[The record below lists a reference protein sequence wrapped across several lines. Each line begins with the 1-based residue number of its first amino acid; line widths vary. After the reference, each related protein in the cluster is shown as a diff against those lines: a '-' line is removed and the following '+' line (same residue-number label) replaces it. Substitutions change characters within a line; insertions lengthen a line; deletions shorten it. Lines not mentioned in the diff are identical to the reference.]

1 MMTQCVGKVQTVN
14 GLIAPEQLGLT
25 LMHEHLLC
33 DLSVRFREP
42 EESTKRAF
50 SHQPF
55 MAADRWRVLSDLT
68 CNRDNLLLDNVEAA
82 AAEVMH
88 FKRSGGRTI
97 VDQTTRGLGRD
108 PVAIRA
114 IANLTG
120 LNVVMGTGY
129 YVHLTHPADM
139 ARRHE
144 QDIADEMTCE
154 IIDGIGATGVR
165 CGIIGEIGAE
175 VLSDD
180 ELKVLRAAAIAQ
192 KQTGAL
198 VTVHTMYLYS
208 GAAGGIRVV
217 DELEKAGADLSRVV
231 LCHQDGSGEDLAYQ
245 TELLNRGVILEYD
258 LFGFEVAFEA
268 SGRAAQWPSDAR
280 RIQEVAELLGRGWIR
295 QVLISQDICVKFMT
309 RAYGGW
315 GYAHILDVVRPR
327 LHSAGITDEHIT
339 TMMVENPR
347 RLLPLVMGSY

>member
-1 MMTQCVGKVQTVN
+1 MTKRTGKVQTVN
-14 GLIAPEQLGLT
+14 GLISPDQLGLT

-33 DLSVRFREP
+33 DLSVRFKEP
-42 EESTKRAF
+42 EESTRRAF

-55 MAADRWRVLSDLT
+55 TPADRWRVLADLT
-68 CNRDNLLLDNVEAA
+68 SNRDNLVLDSVEAA
-82 AAEVMH
+82 AAEAMH

-108 PVAIRA
+108 PTAIRA

-129 YVHLTHPADM
+129 YVHLTHPADLYQ
-139 ARRHE
+139 RHE
-144 QDIADEMTCE
+144 QDIADEMTRE
-154 IIDGIGATGVR
+154 IVEGIGNTGVK
-165 CGIIGEIGAE
+165 CGIIGEIGVE

-192 KQTGAL
+192 RQTGAL

-208 GAAGGIRVV
+208 GAEGGIRIAN
-217 DELEKAGADLSRVV
+217 ELEKAGADLSRVV
-231 LCHQDGSGEDLAYQ
+231 FCHQDGSGDNVHYQ
-245 TELLNRGVILEYD
+245 NELLNRGVLLEYD

-268 SGRAAQWPSDAR
+268 SGKAAQWPSDAR
-280 RIQEVAELLGRGWIR
+280 RIQEVADLLDRGWIR
-295 QVLISQDICVKFMT
+295 QVLISHDICVKFMT

-315 GYAHILDVVRPR
+315 GYAHILDVVRSRMR
-327 LHSAGITDEHIT
+327 LAGITDENMT
-339 TMMVENPR
+339 TMMIESPS
-347 RLLPLVMGSY
+347 RLLPLAIG

>member
-1 MMTQCVGKVQTVN
+1 MAAQRSGMVQTVN
-14 GLIAPEQLGLT
+14 GLISPDELGLT

-33 DLSVRFREP
+33 DLSIRFKEP
-42 EESTKRAF
+42 EESTRRAF
-50 SHQPF
+50 AHQQFTTP
-55 MAADRWRVLSDLT
+55 DRWRVLADLT
-68 CNRDNLLLDNVEAA
+68 SNRDNLILDNVEAA
-82 AAEVMH
+82 AAEAMH

-108 PVAIRA
+108 PIAIRA
-114 IANLTG
+114 ISNLTG

-129 YVHLTHPADM
+129 YVDVTHPNGM
-139 ARRHE
+139 ELRHE

-154 IIDGIGATGVR
+154 IIQGISNTGVR
-165 CGIIGEIGAE
+165 CGIIGEIGVE
-175 VLSDD
+175 VFSDN

-208 GAAGGIRVV
+208 GAAGGIRIA

-231 LCHQDGSGEDLAYQ
+231 FCHQDGSGEDVSYQ
-245 TELLNRGVILEYD
+245 NELLNRGVLLEYD

-268 SGRAAQWPSDAR
+268 SGQAAQWPSDAR
-280 RIQEVAELLGRGWIR
+280 RIQEVAALLERGWINH
-295 QVLISQDICVKFMT
+295 VLVSQDICVKFMT

-315 GYAHILDVVRPR
+315 GYAHILDVVRSRMR
-327 LHSAGITDEHIT
+327 LAGITDENMT
-339 TMMVENPR
+339 TMMVENPK
-347 RLLPLVMGSY
+347 RLLPLVMG